1 MTPQVLVVGAG
12 PAGLVAAITLARYG
26 SRTLL
31 VEKRRRIS
39 TLSRALV
46 ISTRTMEI
54 LRSWGL
60 EGAVRAGA
68 ADVQPCGW
76 VTRTLNAGEGT
87 VIRLGYPTT
96 AEAAQVSPTRPTWA
110 AQDHVEPLLLEF
122 VHDLPAAEVR
132 FGAELVG
139 LEQNE
144 THAVASVVDQGSG
157 RIEHVQTSFVIGAD
171 GAHSAVRAAL
181 AIAMSGRDD
190 LAEFQSVQFR
200 APLTDVVA
208 EHRFGL
214 NLIRHRDAAGVLAP
228 RGRGDRWMY
237 AREWHPVQDTSTPV
251 PRNGWSN

>member
-1 MTPQVLVVGAG
+1 MLVLGADPPPG
-12 PAGLVAAITLARYG
+12 GGDHARPLWESDAAGREAQADLDALARPRDQHPHHG
-26 SRTLL
+26 DPPLL
-31 VEKRRRIS
+31 
-39 TLSRALV
+39 
-46 ISTRTMEI
+46 
-54 LRSWGL
+54 GL
-60 EGAVRAGA
+60 ESAVRAGA
-68 ADVQPCGW
+68 ADFEPCGW
-76 VTRTLNAGEGT
+76 MTRTLNAGVGT

-96 AEAAQVSPTRPTWA
+96 AKAAQVSPTRPAWA
-110 AQDHVEPLLLEF
+110 AQDHVEPLLLALL
-122 VHDLPAAEVR
+122 HDLPTAEVR